1 MNIGSRGLMCTRF
14 RRRGAWLV
22 LLLSLLVPASFAPA
36 WSAPSEQVAATARPV
51 MAGDRLRVDV
61 AEDESLSKT
70 YAVAGD
76 GTIDFGFT
84 GRVTVDGETPPAVAE
99 HLKKLLEQSY
109 YKKATV
115 SVTVEEFVEGSIL
128 MVGALG
134 SPGALD
140 FKGDQILTLM
150 EAIARSGGLLPQAD
164 GKNVR
169 ILRWRPQGGLERQ
182 IITVDVKTM
191 VETLDFSADQYLRPR
206 DMVFVPTLGAG
217 EGAAEILALGEFG
230 NPGFHP
236 FKPNMDMIRAVAQA
250 GGLTREARLD
260 AVRLLRPSGGEGQY
274 QAIPVDLSRLFGS
287 ADMQM
292 NIPIQPGDILFA
304 PTTAQS
310 SGGHIYLLGEV
321 ASPGIY
327 PLPLQGD
334 ATLARTLLANGGLGK
349 FANASRV
356 KIQRSA
362 PNGRRESLEV
372 DVGNILKTG
381 AFENDVPLRDED
393 VVIVPERGIF

>member
-1 MNIGSRGLMCTRF
+1 MSTRF
-14 RRRGAWLV
+14 NRLNFVCG
-22 LLLSLLVPASFAPA
+22 LLLFVLSVMV
-36 WSAPSEQVAATARPV
+36 APSSIVVAQDVGASKVRAV
-51 MAGDRLRVDV
+51 MAGDRLRIDV

-76 GTIDFGFT
+76 GTIDFGFA
-84 GRVTVDGETPPAVAE
+84 GRVPVDNETPADVATR
-99 HLKKLLEQSY
+99 LKKLLEQSF

-134 SPGALD
+134 SPGALE

-182 IITVDVKTM
+182 IITVDVKSM

-206 DMVFVPTLGAG
+206 DMIFVPTLGAG

-230 NPGFHP
+230 SPGFHP
-236 FKPNMDMIRAVAQA
+236 YKPNMDMIRAVAQA
-250 GGLTREARLD
+250 GGLTREARMD
-260 AVRLLRPSGGEGQY
+260 AVRLLRPSGKEGEY
-274 QAIPVDLSRLFGS
+274 QAIPIDLSRLFGS

-292 NIPIQPGDILFA
+292 NIPVQPGDILFA

>member
-1 MNIGSRGLMCTRF
+1 MCIRF
-14 RRRGAWLV
+14 NRSNV
-22 LLLSLLVPASFAPA
+22 LFGLLVFIAFSVFLP
-36 WSAPSEQVAATARPV
+36 QRVIAADKVEGMNGRQV
-51 MAGDRLRVDV
+51 MAGDRLRIDV
-61 AEDESLSKT
+61 AEDDSLSKT
-70 YAVAGD
+70 YALAGD
-76 GTIDFGFT
+76 GTIDFGFI

-134 SPGALD
+134 SPGAID

-182 IITVDVKTM
+182 IITVDVKHM

-206 DMVFVPTLGAG
+206 DMIFVPTLGAG

-230 NPGFHP
+230 SPGFHP
-236 FKPNMDMIRAVAQA
+236 YKPNMDMIRAVAQA

-292 NIPIQPGDILFA
+292 NIPVQPGDILFA

-321 ASPGIY
+321 ANPGIY